1 MKTILITGINGFLGS
16 NLAKWLSGVYKII
29 GIVNSFANLNRLSGY
44 TIPIFLSDTKSLES
58 VFRENNIDVIIHTAT
73 VYGKKNEAITQI
85 VNSNIMLPIKLMELA
100 NAYKLELFINTDSFF
115 NRTGPNYNYL
125 NEYTLSKK
133 HVLEW
138 LRIMRFSGSLI
149 NMKLF
154 HVYGPNDAPNKF
166 IPEMIEKLKN
176 NYDIIELTPGNQIR
190 DFIFIDDVCSAFEF
204 VLRKKNDEKTKFL
217 EIEIGLGIGL
227 SIKEFLIKLKDIIGS
242 NTRLKFGALEYRD
255 NELMYAVADTT
266 FIRGLG
272 WEPKTDINNGLHKI
286 VNNR

>member
-16 NLAKWLSGVYKII
+16 NLAKWLGGVYKII
-29 GIVNSFANLNRLSGY
+29 GIVNSFDNLNRLSGY
-44 TIPIFLSDTKSLES
+44 TIPVFLSDTKSLES
-58 VFRENNIDVIIHTAT
+58 VFRENNIDVIIHAAT
-73 VYGKKNEAITQI
+73 VYGKKNETITQI
-85 VNSNIMLPIKLMELA
+85 INSNIMMPIKLMELA
-100 NAYKLELFINTDSFF
+100 NTYKLELFINTDSFF
-115 NRTGPNYNYL
+115 NRTGPSYNYL

-166 IPEMIEKLKN
+166 IPEMIEKLRN
-176 NYDIIELTPGNQIR
+176 NYDNIELTPGNQIR

-204 VLRKKNDEKTKFL
+204 VLKKNDEKTKYL

-255 NELMYAVADTT
+255 NELMHAIADTT

-272 WEPKTDINNGLHKI
+272 WEPKTDIDNGLHKI
-286 VNNR
+286 VNNL